1 MTTNLFLERTL
12 NPPRTVADVQARV
25 RDSGWCYEMY
35 NVDWRASY
43 LSVDGRV
50 MICWFAAADLE
61 SVRLA
66 LRRSGADTQ
75 RLWAGT
81 VHEARESVVPNVLVE
96 RTFDEP
102 VMFKQIQSVAESGA
116 WCLEAHHVRYAR
128 TFFSADRK
136 RMLCLYEA
144 PDAESV
150 RLAQREAAMPV
161 DTVWSFD
168 RIGPDTIPSGPG

>member
-1 MTTNLFLERTL
+1 MTTNLFLERTFNAPL
-12 NPPRTVADVQARV
+12 TVADVHARV

-35 NVDWRASY
+35 RVDWCSSF
-43 LSVDGRV
+43 LSADGRV

-75 RLWAGT
+75 RLWVGT

-102 VMFKQIQSVAESGA
+102 VILEQIQSVAESAA
-116 WCLEAHHVRYAR
+116 WCLEAHHVKFAR
-128 TFFSADRK
+128 TVFSADRQ
-136 RMLCLYEA
+136 RMLCFYEA

-161 DTVWSFD
+161 DTVWAFD

>member
-1 MTTNLFLERTL
+1 MTTNLFLERNF
-12 NPPRTVADVQARV
+12 NPPLTVADVHARA

-35 NVDWRASY
+35 KVDWRSSF
-43 LSVDGRV
+43 LSADGRV
-50 MICWFAAADLE
+50 MICWFAAPDTE
-61 SVRLA
+61 SARAA

-81 VHEARESVVPNVLVE
+81 VHEAPESVVPNVLVE

-102 VMFKQIQSVAESGA
+102 VVFKQIQSLAQSAA

-128 TFFSADRK
+128 TFFSVDRK
-136 RMLCLYEA
+136 RMLCFYEA

-150 RLAQREAAMPV
+150 RLAQREGAMPV
-161 DTVWSFD
+161 DTVWAFD
-168 RIGPDTIPSGPG
+168 RIGPDTMPSGPD